1 MVICGVGLWLV
12 PLSTGS
18 AIYLW
23 NTQFIPFNPW
33 NSHRGQKVIGLKCI
47 FIHCSWFDMHYIQD
61 MNILRSARNVRK
73 LISIPARVNWKKK
86 FVFGFFRICCRP
98 GNWCRCSSIR
108 FSISISTSLWNEKIS
123 LQFNLSPFPH
133 LLLLAL
139 LLLAILLLLLLGLLI
154 VSSLWNEKTRVQFD
168 LSSSFEG
175 GLAGKIASSQWHLEE
190 ETGAGG
196 IFWVCTKSIKSLPRR
211 CQICAATAFGCAHQ
225 WFLFCNLAQT
235 FIVL

>member
-1 MVICGVGLWLV
+1 MSENESVLKGNCKLV
-12 PLSTGS
+12 
-18 AIYLW
+18 A
-23 NTQFIPFNPW
+23 
-33 NSHRGQKVIGLKCI
+33 
-47 FIHCSWFDMHYIQD
+47 
-61 MNILRSARNVRK
+61 
-73 LISIPARVNWKKK
+73 ARVNCKKK
-86 FVFGFFRICCRP
+86 FVVGFFRICCRP
-98 GNWCRCSSIR
+98 GNWWCSSIR

-133 LLLLAL
+133 LLLL
-139 LLLAILLLLLLGLLI
+139 LLGLLI

-175 GLAGKIASSQWHLEE
+175 GLTGKSASSQWHLEE
-190 ETGAGG
+190 ETAASG

-225 WFLFCNLAQT
+225 WFLFRNLAQT